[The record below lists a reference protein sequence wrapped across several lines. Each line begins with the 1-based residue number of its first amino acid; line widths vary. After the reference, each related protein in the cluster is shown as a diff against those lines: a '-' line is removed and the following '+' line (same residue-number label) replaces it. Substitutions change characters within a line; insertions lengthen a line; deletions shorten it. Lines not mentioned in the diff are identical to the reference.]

1 MTQLTLDSVVLVPV
15 VCIRLSLHPLL
26 PCRVVFDLG
35 LSRIE
40 LSLSMLE
47 LLEVHVLNTVSA
59 KSQILGV
66 RKSECARDQ
75 LIPHGLLSCESLL
88 SYVRQALLHQIF
100 NELLTD
106 GRSRWW

>member
-15 VCIRLSLHPLL
+15 VCIRLSLHPFP
-26 PCRVVFDLG
+26 PCREVFDLG

-59 KSQILGV
+59 KSHILGV
-66 RKSECARDQ
+66 RKSECTRDQ
-75 LIPHGLLSCESLL
+75 FIHHGLLSRESLL
-88 SYVRQALLHQIF
+88 S
-100 NELLTD
+100 
-106 GRSRWW
+106 